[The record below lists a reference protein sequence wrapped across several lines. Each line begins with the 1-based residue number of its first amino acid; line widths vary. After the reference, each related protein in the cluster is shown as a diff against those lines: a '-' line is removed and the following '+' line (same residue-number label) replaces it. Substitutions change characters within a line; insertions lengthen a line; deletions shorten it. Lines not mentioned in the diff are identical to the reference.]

1 MTETVRVLDTPSA
14 RELAELASA
23 FEELQT
29 VLRCCERLISELA
42 AEEQDLLSLEAFWS
56 TALLSYTRCFAT
68 LTIRDVTATGLKGD
82 VLGWHQVL
90 LKLRDQCADPVHNPR
105 ESFTVGAA
113 QDDQG
118 KAAGIAVS
126 SARQQPVD
134 EVVVRQ
140 TGAIA
145 FELSRLVDAR
155 IVAQQQAVFGALGR
169 MKPDE
174 LEGLP
179 LLTVAT

>member
-1 MTETVRVLDTPSA
+1 
-14 RELAELASA
+14 
-23 FEELQT
+23 
-29 VLRCCERLISELA
+29 
-42 AEEQDLLSLEAFWS
+42 
-56 TALLSYTRCFAT
+56 
-68 LTIRDVTATGLKGD
+68 
-82 VLGWHQVL
+82 
-90 LKLRDQCADPVHNPR
+90 
-105 ESFTVGAA
+105 VGAA
-113 QDDQG
+113 QDEQG

-145 FELSRLVDAR
+145 FELSRLVDQR

-174 LEGLP
+174 LEHLP